1 MFDLT
6 FSGDIFRSQTSENR
20 FGQRPDDICRQMC
33 VGGIGR
39 GALSKKIGGNIIVS
53 HCSFEGCSFGLD
65 AVTSECISCL
75 HWNLKAC
82 S

>member
-33 VGGIGR
+33 VWGELGGEMGGHCLRRLGGI
-39 GALSKKIGGNIIVS
+39 SSS
-53 HCSFEGCSFGLD
+53 HT
-65 AVTSECISCL
+65 V
-75 HWNLKAC
+75 HLKAVALD
-82 S
+82 